1 MMNDVKKERTMK
13 DSEIIRRTLTYIR
26 PHKKKFILAIIFMLF
41 VIALELMVPYLS
53 GLIIGKLSHPE
64 NTKYLTILALSIGY
78 LGSILTSLFFM
89 YFETMILQKAGQSI
103 VYQLREDVFHHI
115 ESLSI
120 DQINSI
126 PIGKLVSRVT
136 SDTNAINDL
145 YTNILINL
153 LKNILS
159 LFGIFAMMLALNY
172 QLALYMLIFVP
183 VVGGLS
189 YAYRALSKK
198 AYRRVRH
205 SITSMNAF
213 LNENLSGMK
222 ITQIFHQEKRKEN
235 EFIQVNEEVVKA
247 RSKQNIIFAIF
258 RPIISFLYFGA
269 IATLIYVSIY
279 RLELGTTETGVQ
291 VIWSF
296 YECVGRFF
304 GPIQTLADQ
313 VNGLQQA
320 FAASE
325 RLFLL
330 LDLKPSYEDD
340 KDAIEMPPIHGDIQF
355 DHVWFAYEEENWILR
370 DVSFT
375 IKAGETVAFVGATGA
390 GKTTILSLL
399 TRNYDVQKGTIYIDG
414 IDIKKVKIQSL
425 RKQIGQMLQDVF
437 LFSGTIR
444 SNISLRDEDI
454 PNDKIEKAAS
464 FVGANQFIERLPLK
478 YDEPVLEKGSN
489 FSIGQRQLL
498 SFARTMIHE
507 PKMLILDEATA
518 NIDTETELLIQQSLE
533 KMMSMGTMLIVAHR
547 LSTIQHADK
556 IIVLQNGK
564 IIEEGTHQ
572 ALLKEKGYYYNLYR
586 LQFENE

>member
-1 MMNDVKKERTMK
+1 MNDVKKERTMK

-145 YTNILINL
+145 YTNIVINL

-399 TRNYDVQKGTIYIDG
+399 TRNYDVQKGAIYIDG

-444 SNISLRDEDI
+444 SNISLRDDDI

-464 FVGANQFIERLPLK
+464 FVGANQFIEKLPLK

-498 SFARTMIHE
+498 SFARTIVHE

>member
-1 MMNDVKKERTMK
+1 MNDVKKERTMK

-198 AYRRVRH
+198 SYRRVRH
-205 SITSMNAF
+205 SITAMNAF

-498 SFARTMIHE
+498 SFARTIVHE

>member
-444 SNISLRDEDI
+444 SNISLRDDDI

-498 SFARTMIHE
+498 SFARTMVHE

>member
-355 DHVWFAYEEENWILR
+355 NHVWFAYEEENWILR

-498 SFARTMIHE
+498 SFARTMVHE

>member
-1 MMNDVKKERTMK
+1 MNDTKKERTMK

-26 PHKKKFILAIIFMLF
+26 PHKKKFILAIVFMLF

-53 GLIIGKLSHPE
+53 GLVIGKLSHPE
-64 NTKYLTILALSIGY
+64 NTKYITILALSIGY
-78 LGSILTSLFFM
+78 LGSILMSLFFM
-89 YFETMILQKAGQSI
+89 YFETMILQKAGQAI

-120 DQINSI
+120 DQINGI

-159 LFGIFAMMLALNY
+159 LFGIFSMMLALNFT
-172 QLALYMLIFVP
+172 LALYMLIFVP
-183 VVGGLS
+183 IVGGLS

-205 SITSMNAF
+205 SITAMNAF

-279 RLELGTTETGVQ
+279 QLELGTTETGVQ

-340 KDAIEMPPIHGDIQF
+340 KDAITMPPIHGDIRF
-355 DHVWFAYEEENWILR
+355 DHVWFAYEEENWILK

-444 SNISLRDEDI
+444 SNISLRDDDI
-454 PNDKIEKAAS
+454 SNDKIEKAAS
-464 FVGANQFIERLPLK
+464 FVGADQFIEKLPLK
-478 YDEPVLEKGSN
+478 YNEPVLEKGSN

-498 SFARTMIHE
+498 SFARTMVHE

-533 KMMSMGTMLIVAHR
+533 KMMNMGTMLIVAHR

-564 IIEEGTHQ
+564 IIEQGTHQ

>member
-399 TRNYDVQKGTIYIDG
+399 TRNYDVQKGAIYIDG

-444 SNISLRDEDI
+444 SNISLRDDDI

-464 FVGANQFIERLPLK
+464 FVGANQFIEKLPLK

-498 SFARTMIHE
+498 SFARTMVHE

>member
-454 PNDKIEKAAS
+454 PNDKIKKAAS

-498 SFARTMIHE
+498 SFARTMVHE

>member
-444 SNISLRDEDI
+444 SNISLRDDNI
-454 PNDKIEKAAS
+454 PNDKIEKAAF
-464 FVGANQFIERLPLK
+464 FVGANQFIEKLPLK

-498 SFARTMIHE
+498 SFARTMVHE

>member
-444 SNISLRDEDI
+444 SNISLRDDDI

-464 FVGANQFIERLPLK
+464 FVGANQFIEKLPLK

-498 SFARTMIHE
+498 SFARTMVHE

>member
-437 LFSGTIR
+437 LFSGTIC
-444 SNISLRDEDI
+444 SNISLRDDNI
-454 PNDKIEKAAS
+454 PNDKIEKAAF
-464 FVGANQFIERLPLK
+464 FVGANQFIEKLPLK

-498 SFARTMIHE
+498 SFARTMVHE

>member
-1 MMNDVKKERTMK
+1 MNDVKKERTMK
-13 DSEIIRRTLTYIR
+13 DSEIIRRTLTYIC

-145 YTNILINL
+145 YTNIVINL

-340 KDAIEMPPIHGDIQF
+340 KDAIETPPIHGDIQF

-399 TRNYDVQKGTIYIDG
+399 TRNYDVQKGAIYIDG

-444 SNISLRDEDI
+444 SNISLRDDDI

-464 FVGANQFIERLPLK
+464 FVGANQFIEKLPLK

-498 SFARTMIHE
+498 SFARTIVHE

>member
-89 YFETMILQKAGQSI
+89 YFETMILQKTGQSI

-205 SITSMNAF
+205 SITAMNAF

-478 YDEPVLEKGSN
+478 YDGPVLEKGSN

-498 SFARTMIHE
+498 SFARTMVHE

>member
-399 TRNYDVQKGTIYIDG
+399 TRNYDVQKGAIYIDG

-444 SNISLRDEDI
+444 SNISLRDDDI

-464 FVGANQFIERLPLK
+464 FVGANQFIEKLPLK

-498 SFARTMIHE
+498 SFARTMVHE

-564 IIEEGTHQ
+564 IIEEGTHR

>member
-1 MMNDVKKERTMK
+1 MNDVKKERTMK

-189 YAYRALSKK
+189 YAYRTLSKK

-205 SITSMNAF
+205 SITAMNAF

-498 SFARTMIHE
+498 SFARTIVHE

>member
-205 SITSMNAF
+205 SITAMNAF

-399 TRNYDVQKGTIYIDG
+399 TRNYDVQKGAIYIDG

-437 LFSGTIR
+437 LFSGTIH
-444 SNISLRDEDI
+444 SNISLRDDDI

-464 FVGANQFIERLPLK
+464 FVGANQFIEKLPLK

-498 SFARTMIHE
+498 SFARTMVHE

>member
-1 MMNDVKKERTMK
+1 MNDVKKERTMK

-205 SITSMNAF
+205 SITAMNAF

-498 SFARTMIHE
+498 SFARTIVHE

>member
-198 AYRRVRH
+198 AHRRVRH

-444 SNISLRDEDI
+444 SNISLRDDNI
-454 PNDKIEKAAS
+454 PNDKIEKAAF
-464 FVGANQFIERLPLK
+464 FVGANQFIEKLPLK
-478 YDEPVLEKGSN
+478 YDEPVLETGSN

-498 SFARTMIHE
+498 SFARTMVHE

>member
-399 TRNYDVQKGTIYIDG
+399 TRNYDVQKGAIYIDG

-444 SNISLRDEDI
+444 SNISLRDDHI
-454 PNDKIEKAAS
+454 PNGKIEKAAS
-464 FVGANQFIERLPLK
+464 FVGANQFIEKLPLK

-498 SFARTMIHE
+498 SFARTMVHE

>member
-330 LDLKPSYEDD
+330 LDLKSSYEDD

-437 LFSGTIR
+437 LFSGTIH
-444 SNISLRDEDI
+444 SNISLRDDDI

-464 FVGANQFIERLPLK
+464 FVGANQFIEKLPLK

-498 SFARTMIHE
+498 SFARTMVHE

>member
-1 MMNDVKKERTMK
+1 MNDTKKERTMK

-26 PHKKKFILAIIFMLF
+26 PHKKKFILAIVFMLF

-53 GLIIGKLSHPE
+53 GLVIGKLSHPE
-64 NTKYLTILALSIGY
+64 NTKYITILALSIGY
-78 LGSILTSLFFM
+78 LGSILMSLFFM
-89 YFETMILQKAGQSI
+89 YFETMILQKAGQAI

-120 DQINSI
+120 DQINGI

-159 LFGIFAMMLALNY
+159 LFGIFSMMLALNFT
-172 QLALYMLIFVP
+172 LALYMLIFVP

-205 SITSMNAF
+205 SITAMNAF

-279 RLELGTTETGVQ
+279 QLELGTTETGVQ

-340 KDAIEMPPIHGDIQF
+340 KDAITMPPIHGDIRF
-355 DHVWFAYEEENWILR
+355 DHVWFAYEEENWILK

-444 SNISLRDEDI
+444 SNISLRDDDI
-454 PNDKIEKAAS
+454 SNDKIEKAAS
-464 FVGANQFIERLPLK
+464 FVGADQFIEKLPLK

-498 SFARTMIHE
+498 SFARTIVHE

-533 KMMSMGTMLIVAHR
+533 KMMNMGTMLIVAHR

-564 IIEEGTHQ
+564 IIEQGTHQ

>member
-399 TRNYDVQKGTIYIDG
+399 TRNYDVQKGAIYIDG

-444 SNISLRDEDI
+444 SNISLRDDDI
-454 PNDKIEKAAS
+454 PNGKIEKAAS
-464 FVGANQFIERLPLK
+464 FVGANQFIEKLPLK

-498 SFARTMIHE
+498 SFARTMVHE

>member
-159 LFGIFAMMLALNY
+159 LFGIFAIMLALNY

-498 SFARTMIHE
+498 SFARTMVHE